1 MDKNKLIIA
10 SLVGVAIICSAYLL
24 SYGVRY
30 FSNGDPVVR
39 VTGMAERQ
47 ITSDL
52 ATVSLTMHE
61 HKPTIKEGYESLKE
75 TKVKVLALL
84 KAQGFSDIE
93 IKQKGIS
100 TTKGD
105 LEKGQAPLKDGY
117 YSYNNFYGYKM
128 TEEIFIESSNVDA
141 VDKLA
146 TSLSDLI
153 NQDVRVEVGRVS
165 YYYTKLNE
173 LKMELLREASADAY
187 NRALIIAEGGKASLG
202 KLKSSSMGVFQI
214 VGRNTNE
221 EYSWGGSFNTSD
233 REKTANITIKANYIL
248 E

>member
-52 ATVSLTMHE
+52 ATVSLTMSE

-75 TKVKVLALL
+75 TKLKVLALL
-84 KAQGFSDIE
+84 KAQGFTDAE

-105 LEKGQAPLKDGY
+105 LERGQAPLKDVY
-117 YSYNNFYGYKM
+117 YTYNNFYGYKM
-128 TEEIFIESSNVDA
+128 SEEIFIESNNVEA
-141 VDKLA
+141 VDRLA
-146 TSLSDLI
+146 ASVSELI

-202 KLKSSSMGVFQI
+202 KLKASSMGVFQI
-214 VGRNTNE
+214 VGRNSNE
-221 EYSWGGSFNTSD
+221 DYSWGGSFNTSD
-233 REKTANITIKANYIL
+233 REKVANITIKANYIL